1 MAIAVGTSYAAEHE
15 GNTPAETDTRE
26 SSSRFRPGILIPY
39 GVSMVEA
46 ERIILLATLD
56 RCRGNKPRAA
66 QALGLAVKTVYNI
79 LNRDTAKR
87 ASPPSTSVHIAQ
99 ASTEC
104 RGNAVG
110 GVL

>member
-1 MAIAVGTSYAAEHE
+1 MAIGVGISYAAESD
-15 GNTPAETDTRE
+15 GKTPAKTDTPE
-26 SSSRFRPGILIPY
+26 PSSRFRPGILVPY
-39 GVSMVEA
+39 GATMVEA

-56 RCRGNKPRAA
+56 RCFGSKPRAA
-66 QALGLAVKTVYNI
+66 QSLGLAVKTVYNI

-104 RGNAVG
+104 SGNAAG
-110 GVL
+110 GVP